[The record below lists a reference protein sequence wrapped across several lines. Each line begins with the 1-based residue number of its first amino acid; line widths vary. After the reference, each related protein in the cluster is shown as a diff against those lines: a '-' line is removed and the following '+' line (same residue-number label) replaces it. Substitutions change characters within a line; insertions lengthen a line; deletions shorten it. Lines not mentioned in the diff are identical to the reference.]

1 MYLILLCGR
10 SGAKACFP
18 STYFPSLSGER
29 CGFNHVVGA
38 NVQSHVP
45 NRPRSPHLNIHYALL
60 SSSIKPSVICFELD
74 EKSYKLRHRMLK
86 LIFGRLLQGLVVLL
100 IVSALTFT
108 LLAKA
113 GGDALTALGADPLV
127 SEQAIDE
134 LRRTYGLDK
143 PLHTRYLRWLGEVT
157 RGRMGQSF
165 YYHAPVGG
173 LVRSRLINTLILA
186 AFSLSFAWA
195 VALSFGALA
204 ARRVGSWADYLCSA
218 IILLAASTPR
228 IVLALFALAFAVRAS
243 LSIGASST
251 PNGDGISSLLQRV
264 ILPGLVLGVPL
275 IALFLAQ
282 VREGLGT
289 ALREEFVQVAR
300 AKGLTER
307 AVIFK
312 HALRSALNPLITI
325 FGYSLGGLVSGSVIV
340 ETVLG
345 WPGLGQLSVVAV
357 RNRDVPL
364 LMGVVL
370 VTATAV
376 FAGNLIADILLR
388 LNDPRLRRE
397 TETAT
402 AKTSGAATAPPARA
416 G

>member
-1 MYLILLCGR
+1 
-10 SGAKACFP
+10 
-18 STYFPSLSGER
+18 
-29 CGFNHVVGA
+29 
-38 NVQSHVP
+38 
-45 NRPRSPHLNIHYALL
+45 
-60 SSSIKPSVICFELD
+60 
-74 EKSYKLRHRMLK
+74 
-86 LIFGRLLQGLVVLL
+86 
-100 IVSALTFT
+100 
-108 LLAKA
+108 
-113 GGDALTALGADPLV
+113 
-127 SEQAIDE
+127 
-134 LRRTYGLDK
+134 
-143 PLHTRYLRWLGEVT
+143 
-157 RGRMGQSF
+157 MGQSF
-165 YYHAPVGG
+165 YYHAPVSG

-186 AFSLSFAWA
+186 AFALVFAWA
-195 VALSFGALA
+195 VALSLGALA
-204 ARRVGSWADYLCSA
+204 ARRANSRADHLCSA

-228 IVLALFALAFAVRAS
+228 IVLALIALAFAVRTS
-243 LSIGASST
+243 LSIGPASSAAT
-251 PNGDGISSLLQRV
+251 ENNVSSLVMRV

-282 VREGLGT
+282 VRDGLGT

-307 AVIFK
+307 VVIFK

-370 VTATAV
+370 VTAMAV
-376 FAGNLIADILLR
+376 FVGNLIADIRLR

-397 TETAT
+397 TEVTT
-402 AKTSGAATAPPARA
+402 AKTSSAATTTTAAHA